1 MFENILN
8 ELNNLKC
15 YNYKID
21 IPVDEEG
28 YIDKEC
34 PNQECLYQFKIFA
47 EDWKNI
53 CKDEAIYCP
62 RCGKTATSDKWFT
75 TEQIE
80 ESKQRAMKSINYRIG
95 SALEKDAR
103 IFNRKQKNN
112 FIKLNMK
119 VSGFKKFDNNLPLSC
134 KELIE
139 QKVECKHCHT
149 RYAVIGS
156 AFYCPSCGNNSAIN
170 TFDEFIKTT
179 YSKLNN
185 LEKINNAIESK
196 DDANRIIRALLESI
210 PNDLVESIQC
220 LSEAVYDL
228 LPNKKKL
235 KKNVFQRIE
244 DSNNLWKEATDISFE
259 NWLTEDEFEKMKIYY
274 QRRHLL
280 IHTNGIVDEDYLNKT
295 NDSNYRVGERI
306 VFDQKSALE
315 FTNIIKKVGEGIKK
329 INVNKI
335 K

>member
-34 PNQECLYQFKIFA
+34 PNQECLYKFKIFA

-62 RCGKTATSDKWFT
+62 RCGKTATSDKWST

-80 ESKQRAMKSINYRIG
+80 ESKQRAIESINYRIG

-119 VSGFKKFDNNLPLSC
+119 VSGFKKFEINLPLSC

-156 AFYCPSCGNNSAIN
+156 AFYCPACGQNSAIN
-170 TFDEFIKTT
+170 TFEEFIKTT

-185 LEKINNAIESK
+185 LDRINDAIENK
-196 DDANRIIRALLESI
+196 DDANRIIRSLLESI

-220 LSEAVYDL
+220 LSEAVYDS
-228 LPNKKKL
+228 LPNKKIL
-235 KKNVFQRIE
+235 KKNLFQRID
-244 DSNNLWKEATDISFE
+244 DSNKLWKEAVGTSFE
-259 NWLTEDEFEKMKIYY
+259 NWLTNDEFERMKVYY

-280 IHTNGIVDEDYLNKT
+280 IHTNGIVDEEYLNKT
-295 NDSNYRVGERI
+295 NDSNYKVGERI

-315 FTNIIKKVGEGIKK
+315 FTNIIEKVGEGIKK
-329 INVNKI
+329 ISEE
-335 K
+335 